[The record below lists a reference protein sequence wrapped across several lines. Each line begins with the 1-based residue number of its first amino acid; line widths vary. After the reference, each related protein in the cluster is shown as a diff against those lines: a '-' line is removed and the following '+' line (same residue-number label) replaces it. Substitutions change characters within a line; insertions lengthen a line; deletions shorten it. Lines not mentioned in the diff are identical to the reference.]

1 MDQPDIM
8 RKIETNLAE
17 PGKLKSKP
25 ATGKALK
32 QAHSK
37 CILGIL

>member
-8 RKIETNLAE
+8 WKIETNLAE

-37 CILGIL
+37 YILGIL